1 MNTHIQMNEGWA
13 KDLQEHGISLL
24 QLERIIHLYKGAPHE
39 VRLHDIITGH
49 KFLTD
54 MDDRC
59 RSHISMRQRIASA
72 RERVFVTS
80 YR

>member
-1 MNTHIQMNEGWA
+1 MNTHIQINEGWA
-13 KDLQEHGISLL
+13 KAMQENDISLV
-24 QLERIIHLYKGAPHE
+24 QLERILHLYRGAPHE
-39 VRLHDIITGH
+39 VKINDVITGH

-54 MDDRC
+54 MDNRM
-59 RSHISMRQRIASA
+59 RIHISMRQRVASA

>member
-13 KDLQEHGISLL
+13 KAMQENDISLV
-24 QLERIIHLYKGAPHE
+24 QLERILHLYRGAPHE
-39 VRLHDIITGH
+39 VKLHDIITGN
-49 KFLTD
+49 KFLVD
-54 MDDRC
+54 MDNRM

>member
-1 MNTHIQMNEGWA
+1 MNTHIQINEGWA

>member
-13 KDLQEHGISLL
+13 KDLQEQGISLL
-24 QLERIIHLYKGAPHE
+24 QLERIIHLYRGAPHE
-39 VRLHDIITGH
+39 VKLHDIITGN
-49 KFLTD
+49 KFLVD

-59 RSHISMRQRIASA
+59 RSHISMRQRVISA
-72 RERVFVTS
+72 RERIFVTS

>member
-1 MNTHIQMNEGWA
+1 MSTNIQINEGWH
-13 KDLQEHGISLL
+13 KELQEHDISLL

-54 MDDRC
+54 MDNRC